1 MSEIKNNDFLALTR
15 ENEYVL
21 TPTSFSDAFHRFEI
35 VDTGVLKVVP
45 LETKKFDLSVV
56 LSAGVHGN
64 ETAPIELI
72 NELITELLQQ
82 QLILKRPVLFIFG
95 NPPSMNIGKR
105 FVVENMNRL
114 FVGNH
119 KKGLDAN
126 GDSSNIE
133 RLRAAK
139 LEQYVA
145 DFFAEF
151 SNTARC
157 HYDLHT
163 AIKDSAYEKFA
174 VYPYLHGKPWK
185 KSQFEL
191 LRAMDVTTVMLM
203 PTPATTFSYHSS
215 KVHDADSFTIEL
227 GKVRGFGEN
236 DKSKFESSKSTLRNL
251 IKGIDVDENAFDE
264 SNFVMLAVHRSINK
278 HFDDFELGFSDSLPN
293 FSQFKKGEVLARENG
308 QDIVAEIDGEGI
320 VFPNA
325 NVEIGQR
332 AILTVIPTQVA
343 DQTV

>member
-1 MSEIKNNDFLALTR
+1 M
-15 ENEYVL
+15 
-21 TPTSFSDAFHRFEI
+21 
-35 VDTGVLKVVP
+35 
-45 LETKKFDLSVV
+45 
-56 LSAGVHGN
+56 
-64 ETAPIELI
+64 
-72 NELITELLQQ
+72 
-82 QLILKRPVLFIFG
+82 
-95 NPPSMNIGKR
+95 
-105 FVVENMNRL
+105 
-114 FVGNH
+114 
-119 KKGLDAN
+119 
-126 GDSSNIE
+126 
-133 RLRAAK
+133 
-139 LEQYVA
+139 
-145 DFFAEF
+145 
-151 SNTARC
+151 
-157 HYDLHT
+157 HT